1 MLKHGTVIASNNMTH
16 LGKAGSTFTMITPL
30 HKNGGVFVIK
40 A

>member
-30 HKNGGVFVIK
+30 IISAGFL
-40 A
+40 